1 MPRYDYKCDTCGS
14 VLEFERGMGEDREP
28 VCCLKSMVRVW
39 NSSPSVMFTGSG
51 FYATDNRKQI

>member
-28 VCCLKSMVRVW
+28 VCCFKSMVRVW